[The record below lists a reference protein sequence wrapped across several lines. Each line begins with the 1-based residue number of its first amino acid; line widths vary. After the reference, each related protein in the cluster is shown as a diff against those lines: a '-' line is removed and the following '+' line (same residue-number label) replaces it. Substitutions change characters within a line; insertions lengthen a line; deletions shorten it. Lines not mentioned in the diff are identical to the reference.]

1 MTILTDFG
9 LNLTNAKH
17 WRLNMLSR
25 LNLDLF
31 KFKNMSDEKLLQFLI
46 GIVYTELLE
55 GVVFKLLESEN
66 IEEPYTSV

>member
-1 MTILTDFG
+1 
-9 LNLTNAKH
+9 
-17 WRLNMLSR
+17 MLSR

-55 GVVFKLLESEN
+55 GVVFKLLESKN
-66 IEEPYTSV
+66 IEEPYTGI